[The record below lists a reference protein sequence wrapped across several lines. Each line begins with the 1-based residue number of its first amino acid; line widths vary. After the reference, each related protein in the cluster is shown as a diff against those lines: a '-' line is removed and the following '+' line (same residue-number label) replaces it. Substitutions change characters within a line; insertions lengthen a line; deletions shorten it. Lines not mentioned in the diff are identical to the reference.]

1 MNNLS
6 LSTQVDS
13 IPFTLSKNKI
23 EHLRAEVIFG
33 RASRDCA
40 GHGICR
46 VEVLT
51 KQSVINT
58 SVCSNSIAFIQQG
71 YDKRIHFYFLN
82 SSLCIKA
89 QKKYFRKD
97 TFQVQEPFML
107 PYGISQSF
115 EMEQNFI
122 IKNGLYPIVK
132 TDKYSIVI
140 F

>member
-1 MNNLS
+1 MNILNLS
-6 LSTQVDS
+6 TSVGF
-13 IPFTLSKNKI
+13 IPFIPSQQKVESIK
-23 EHLRAEVIFG
+23 AEVIFG

-46 VEVLT
+46 VQALAKQVLIDNKT
-51 KQSVINT
+51 
-58 SVCSNSIAFIQQG
+58 CSSSIAFIQRG
-71 YDKRIHFYFLN
+71 PDKQICFYFLN

-115 EMEQNFI
+115 GMKQNLI
-122 IKNGLYPIVK
+122 IEHGLYPIVK

>member
-1 MNNLS
+1 MLS
-6 LSTQVDS
+6 LSTPVDF
-13 IPFTLSKNKI
+13 IPFIPFQQKI
-23 EHLRAEVIFG
+23 ETIKTEVIFG
-33 RASRDCA
+33 RASRDCT

-46 VEVLT
+46 VQVLT
-51 KQSVINT
+51 NQVLIDDKT
-58 SVCSNSIAFIQQG
+58 CSSSIAFIQQG
-71 YDKRIHFYFLN
+71 IDKQIYFYFLN

-97 TFQVQEPFML
+97 TFQVQESFML

-115 EMEQNFI
+115 GMEQNFI
-122 IKNGLYPIVK
+122 IENGLYPIVK